1 MVSILIIDDH
11 ALVRRGLKQTLKEEI
26 RDAVFADAR
35 NAKEA
40 LLAVARQPWD
50 IVILDIAMPDRDGFA
65 VLQEVLR
72 QRPDIKVLVLSVHVD
87 HRFADRA
94 MQLGACGYISKDA
107 SLSRLLKAVRQVLAG
122 QNYLSPVKS
131 GKQLAGS
138 PAVLGVGNPLHVA
151 LSPREHEIMLAVA
164 AGKGI
169 GEIATGLSLSIKTV
183 STYKRRVLN
192 KLHVDSTAG
201 LIRYVVDHNLSESVA
216 SSTAG
221 LPS

>member
-50 IVILDIAMPDRDGFA
+50 IVILDIAMPDRDGFE

-72 QRPDIKVLVLSVHVD
+72 QRPDIKVLVLSVHDD

-94 MQLGACGYISKDA
+94 MQLGACGYISKDPRFPVCSRPSGRF
-107 SLSRLLKAVRQVLAG
+107 SLGKTILVPSNPG
-122 QNYLSPVKS
+122 SSSPV
-131 GKQLAGS
+131 L
-138 PAVLGVGNPLHVA
+138 PLCWA
-151 LSPREHEIMLAVA
+151 SEILCMWPSPRA
-164 AGKGI
+164 
-169 GEIATGLSLSIKTV
+169 
-183 STYKRRVLN
+183 STR
-192 KLHVDSTAG
+192 
-201 LIRYVVDHNLSESVA
+201 
-216 SSTAG
+216 
-221 LPS
+221 